1 MEFLCYLENQYIQ
14 QIRGAD
20 DCSLAHQTTNQLWN
34 AERPSLVVKSSFN
47 GKVHRV
53 CLSTKFPSLYFCQT
67 EPEKVFHF
75 SEYCV
80 FISNYGKSQNR
91 RKNDIIL
98 MIFDVC

>member
-34 AERPSLVVKSSFN
+34 AERPFLVVQSSFN

-53 CLSTKFPSLYFCQT
+53 CLSTKFSSLYFAFPNIVFLSVIAGNPQIV
-67 EPEKVFHF
+67 EKLTYF
-75 SEYCV
+75 
-80 FISNYGKSQNR
+80 
-91 RKNDIIL
+91 
-98 MIFDVC
+98 